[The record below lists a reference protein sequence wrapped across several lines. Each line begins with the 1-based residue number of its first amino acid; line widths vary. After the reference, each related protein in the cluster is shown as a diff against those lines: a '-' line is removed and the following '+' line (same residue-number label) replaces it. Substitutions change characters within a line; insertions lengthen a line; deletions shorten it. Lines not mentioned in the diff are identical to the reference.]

1 MFKTFCMIQ
10 EAILK
15 AVTHTTLILF
25 MGLVT
30 LLPLHL
36 MLKLQLNPSLLSEQ
50 EQLQASL
57 QVQRNRSTI
66 LHS

>member
-1 MFKTFCMIQ
+1 MIQ

-25 MGLVT
+25 MGLVA

-36 MLKLQLNPSLLSEQ
+36 ILKMQLNQFPVGEQ
-50 EQLQASL
+50 ERLQALL
-57 QVQRNRSTI
+57 QVQRNI
-66 LHS
+66 QVIPHS